1 MQKLLQ
7 KNLDKIER
15 MNTEDVKLFLDGLR
29 KYSIGTLQKELIEA
43 CEAKLARPSI
53 GDAIVENGD
62 ISDFGGN

>member
-1 MQKLLQ
+1 MKSVLQ
-7 KNLDKIER
+7 RNLDKIEK
-15 MNTEDVKLFLDGLR
+15 MNREDLTLFLDGLR
-29 KYSIGTLQKELIEA
+29 KYSIGTIQKELVEA